1 MSAQTPPSAR
11 QTSERLLVLIGAL
24 WLLLALVALASEY
37 LRRPSIKIS
46 WVTETETE
54 TAGFFVNRSLALP
67 DNTCSQQPGDYTR
80 LNATI
85 IPSQGS
91 ATSGARYSYVD
102 RQVTSGQVY
111 CYQLE
116 DVELSNTRT
125 LHDPITG
132 RHTSVRWW
140 VIFAAAFSVVMGVYL
155 IVSGLRQTRPL

>member
-1 MSAQTPPSAR
+1 MSDQPLPATR
-11 QTSERLLVLIGAL
+11 QTSERLLIVMGAL

-37 LRRPSIKIS
+37 VRAPSIKIS

-67 DNTCSQQPGDYTR
+67 EGTCSLQPADYTR
-80 LNATI
+80 LNDTI

-102 RQVTSGQVY
+102 RHVTTGQVY

-140 VIFAAAFSVVMGVYL
+140 VIFAAAFSVVMGFYL
-155 IVSGLRQTRPL
+155 IVSGLRQSKPL